1 MFGSLPHAGKAAL
14 VATLVLTGATA
25 SGGAAFS
32 QSVAK
37 NGQVTDEINEFCTN
51 ITDAAR
57 DRRHALQLQELE
69 TLRKDIDGRIAQL
82 ETKRAEY
89 EDWLKRRQDFMKS
102 AEAGVV
108 DIYSRMKADAA
119 AERLADVEPMLAA
132 AILMK
137 LNTRQAGVILN
148 EMNRKAAAELTGIM
162 AAAARPQDP
171 S

>member
-1 MFGSLPHAGKAAL
+1 MTSPLPLTGKLALLAA
-14 VATLVLTGATA
+14 LVLTGATMGGSAA
-25 SGGAAFS
+25 SS
-32 QSVAK
+32 QAVTK
-37 NGQVTDEINEFCTN
+37 NGQVTDEISEFCTN

-69 TLRKDIDGRIAQL
+69 DLRKEIDSRIAQL
-82 ETKRAEY
+82 EAKRAEY
-89 EDWLKRRQDFMKS
+89 EEWLRRREEFMKS

-119 AERLADVEPMLAA
+119 AERLAEVEPLLAA

>member
-1 MFGSLPHAGKAAL
+1 MTSPLPRAGKLALIAA
-14 VATLVLTGATA
+14 LVLTGATM
-25 SGGAAFS
+25 GGSTAFS
-32 QSVAK
+32 QAVTP
-37 NGQVTDEINEFCTN
+37 NGQVTDEISEFCAN

-69 TLRKDIDGRIAQL
+69 GLRKDIDSRIAQL
-82 ETKRAEY
+82 EAKRAEY
-89 EDWLKRRQDFMKS
+89 EEWLKRREEFMKS

>member
-1 MFGSLPHAGKAAL
+1 MIRPLPHAGKLALMAA
-14 VATLVLTGATA
+14 LVLTGATM
-25 SGGAAFS
+25 GGSTAFS
-32 QSVAK
+32 QAVAK
-37 NGQVTDEINEFCTN
+37 NGQVTDEIGEFCAN

-57 DRRHALQLQELE
+57 DRRHALQLKELE
-69 TLRKDIDGRIAQL
+69 GLRKDIDNRIAQL
-82 ETKRAEY
+82 EAKRAEY
-89 EDWLKRRQDFMKS
+89 EEWLKRREEFMKS
-102 AEAGVV
+102 AQAGVV

-137 LNTRQAGVILN
+137 LNTRQAGIILN